1 MIKRI
6 LVGLAG
12 TPLTPVAVRH
22 ALELAGRHDA
32 QVTGVTVVDVKRL
45 THIGAAPIGAGGVA
59 EELREHRMHVTEEHV
74 EKAIAEF
81 ESACKD
87 ADVKYTVDREM
98 GDEFALMTSL
108 ARYHDLMIF
117 GMRSIFDCGLGVDP
131 PNALGRLI
139 GQGVRPIVAVGGQF
153 RPVRRV
159 LMAYSG
165 SLESAK
171 TIKQFIQS
179 RVWPDLSLRIVTC
192 HGDRDEARRR
202 LTEMAEYCGAHGFD
216 PETEHLAESPKH
228 EILAHAAEWDAD
240 MIVLGN
246 SVRSYLMRK
255 IFGETALH
263 VIQHADRLL
272 FLSQ

>member
-12 TPLTPVAVRH
+12 TPLTPVAIRL
-22 ALELAGRHDA
+22 ATELAGRHGA
-32 QVTGVTVVDVKRL
+32 HVTGVTVVDVQRL
-45 THIGAAPIGAGGVA
+45 THIGAAPIGASGVA
-59 EELREHRMHVTEEHV
+59 EELREHRMQVTEAHV

-81 ESACKD
+81 ESACND
-87 ADVKYTVDREM
+87 AGVKYTVDRET

-117 GMRSIFDCGLGVDP
+117 GMRGIFDCGLGVDP
-131 PNALGRLI
+131 PDALARLI
-139 GQGVRPIVAVGGQF
+139 GQGVRPILAVGGEV

-179 RVWPDLSLRIVTC
+179 ELWPDMSLRIVTC
-192 HGDRDEARRR
+192 HGDRDEAGRR
-202 LTEMAEYCGAHGFD
+202 LADMAEYCRTHGFD

-246 SVRSYLMRK
+246 SGRSYLMRK

-263 VIQHADRLL
+263 VIEHADRLL